1 MNYTALTLVDD
12 ILEFMSMTPDKSRWS
27 LDALTDN
34 PPRLLRLKKINA
46 LIDVFIPELKDKILQ
61 AKLVSVL
68 KGDFLYLRNES
79 SYTDLFVEMDDKI
92 EELRSPHQRTKEE
105 LIKERQKRGETDFAF
120 DLSWENG
127 DIESNYSNL
136 LNFKILLYDV
146 KFYNSGTM
154 ELPYKRYFHYRLTQ
168 KISNSINIEEIDNF
182 LHTVID
188 PKKRN
193 YTREELIEIYNYPNE
208 YIDEDD
214 YF

>member
-1 MNYTALTLVDD
+1 MNYTALTLVDN

-27 LDALTDN
+27 FNALTDN
-34 PPRLLRLKKINA
+34 PPRFLRLKKINA

-68 KGDFLYLRNES
+68 TGDFLYLRDES
-79 SYTDLFVEMDDKI
+79 LYTNLFVEMDDKI
-92 EELRSPHQRTKEE
+92 EELRSPYQRTKEE
-105 LIKERQKRGETDFAF
+105 LIKERQKRDETDFIF
-120 DLSWENG
+120 GLSWENG
-127 DIESNYSNL
+127 ELESNYLNL
-136 LNFKILLYDV
+136 LNFKILLYEV

-154 ELPYKRYFHYRLTQ
+154 ELPYTRYFHYRLTQ
-168 KISNSINIEEIDNF
+168 KISDSINIEEIDNF

-193 YTREELIEIYNYPNE
+193 YTKEELIEIYNYPNE